1 MAKTLREKNQMECNK
16 QARKRYKEKNYKY
29 QSICF
34 KIEELEAIDAYC
46 KENNVA
52 KNTLLRMAAMEAIGK
67 SIE

>member
-52 KNTLLRMAAMEAIGK
+52 KNTLLRAAAMEAIGK